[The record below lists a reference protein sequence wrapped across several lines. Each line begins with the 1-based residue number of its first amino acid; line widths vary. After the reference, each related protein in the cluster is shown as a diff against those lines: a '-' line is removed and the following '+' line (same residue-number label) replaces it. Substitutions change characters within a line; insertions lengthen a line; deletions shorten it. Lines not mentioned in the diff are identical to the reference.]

1 MAPAPSFGAVA
12 PDNGSSGSIS
22 GGWVIEKYGMT
33 KRLQLKSYTAFEEV
47 LEDKGVISYMKK
59 IIKYGLIAI
68 PGLIGF
74 YGFLQLNAMTYSQ
87 ALYSTI
93 HLYSFSTDTEEINGF
108 IEVARWLAP
117 VASAAFLV
125 IIFQNIREN
134 IKNSWRTLQNESI
147 TVYGE
152 GLEAEMFL
160 SHLGSKG
167 VKGNLNK
174 ISKTRY
180 QVIMFEDDQK
190 ALEYYCANESGLAPY
205 SVYISLKLPYAHNM
219 MKPNLFTFSTAE
231 NRAIIYWRNHPA
243 KVSERI
249 AIIGNDVLT
258 DNILTRGLLY
268 NIISPNQEISYHV
281 WKKDN
286 TYPYLH
292 PQLDQVTMDHIFFH
306 RKPYYKHLDKLKN
319 MDRIILCGSDKEN
332 LEMLINLKTYFV
344 KPNIH
349 IAYSR
354 KESIEAFYKDETII
368 TFGTFQ
374 ELFTREVI
382 IKESLLEKAKTL
394 HNDYYEKHDG
404 DTWGEL
410 DVFKRQSNINSAEY
424 MEQIQNL
431 HKKNGVDSEVLAE
444 LTHICWNRLHIL
456 NNWSYGDVRN
466 DSQRIHHLIKPY
478 ADLYE
483 DEKQKDRDIVYK
495 VTKG

>member
-1 MAPAPSFGAVA
+1 
-12 PDNGSSGSIS
+12 
-22 GGWVIEKYGMT
+22 
-33 KRLQLKSYTAFEEV
+33 
-47 LEDKGVISYMKK
+47 MKK

-117 VASAAFLV
+117 IATAAFLA
-125 IIFQNIREN
+125 IIFQNIRES
-134 IKNSWRTLQNESI
+134 ITNSWRTLQSGSI

-190 ALEYYCANESGLAPY
+190 ALEHYCANESELAPY
-205 SVYISLKLPYAHNM
+205 LVYISLQLPYAHNM

-231 NRAIIYWRNHPA
+231 NRAIIYWRDHPA
-243 KVSERI
+243 GDTEQI

-268 NIISPNQEISYHV
+268 NIISPNQEISYHI

-286 TYPYLH
+286 RYPYLH

-306 RKPYYKHLDKLKN
+306 EKPYYKYLDILKN
-319 MDRIILCGSDKEN
+319 MDRVILCGSDKEN
-332 LEMLINLKTYFV
+332 LDMLINLKTYFV
-344 KPNIH
+344 KTNIH
-349 IAYSR
+349 VAYSR
-354 KESIEAFYKDETII
+354 KESIQAFYEEEKIVA
-368 TFGTFQ
+368 FGTFQ
-374 ELFTREVI
+374 ELFTRDVI
-382 IKESLLEKAKTL
+382 IKESLLEEAKTL
-394 HNDYYEKHDG
+394 NNKYSENYGGKTWEK
-404 DTWGEL
+404 L
-410 DVFKRQSNINSAEY
+410 DVFKRQSNINSVEY
-424 MEQIQNL
+424 RERIRKL
-431 HKKNGVDSEVLAE
+431 HGEGVDSEELAE

-456 NNWSYGDVRN
+456 NNWRYGNARD
-466 DSQRIHHLIKPY
+466 DSQRIHPLIKPY
-478 ADLYE
+478 SDLSE
-483 DEKQKDRDIVYK
+483 DEKQKDRDIVYS